1 MSQEFSVWLKRA
13 VVAGCI
19 MGTASVSAYAQDA
32 EAPAA
37 TAPQIEASAD
47 ALALFL
53 ADPAAFLAQE
63 GDLAALIA
71 SVLLSDPS
79 AADAVINLASQEGV
93 TTEQVT
99 ALGAGLAQAAAQLVA
114 EGNAEQG
121 GAILA
126 AVATSPST
134 TLATAFNTTAGDI
147 ATAAGQGNQGNGQG
161 NQGNGQGNG
170 AQPDTPTPGAPA
182 ASDGADDGNPA
193 TGVADIGGGD
203 AAAGGTPATGA
214 GVPGG
219 NNAGGASGSTPGASG
234 SSGSNA
240 GGRPGGAVSPAG

>member
-32 EAPAA
+32 ETPAA

-93 TTEQVT
+93 SAEQVT

-121 GAILA
+121 SAILT

-134 TLATAFNTTAGDI
+134 TLASAFNTAAGDI
-147 ATAAGQGNQGNGQG
+147 ATAAGRGNGQG

-182 ASDGADDGNPA
+182 ASDGAVDGNPA